1 MELGLDPVN
10 RVAITLGPLAAV
22 TELGEPLERRLVV
35 VEGEAADEDLGC
47 VVLVFLNQ
55 RGGGGHRDGES
66 AEGEG
71 AGHGDRRYSGEG

>member
-1 MELGLDPVN
+1 MPVPSK
-10 RVAITLGPLAAV
+10 RVPVGSQAPAFTLPTTG
-22 TELGEPLERRLVV
+22 
-35 VEGEAADEDLGC
+35 EGEASLRDYRGDRC